1 MVKIFIAVKREL
13 AFSPK
18 TEEIV
23 RKWEQKGTVMVFAR
37 QYSFKKGQE
46 KEMMQKVRKEIADC
60 DTMVAIGDNSIG
72 VGIEIGI
79 AYALGK
85 KIIIEMEEVSATLK
99 GVES

>member
-1 MVKIFIAVKREL
+1 MSKIFITVKREL
-13 AFSPK
+13 AYLPK
-18 TEEIV
+18 TDEIIK
-23 RKWEQKGTVMVFAR
+23 KWERKGTVTVFAR

-46 KEMMQKVRKEIADC
+46 KEMMRKVKKEIADC
-60 DTMVAIGDNSIG
+60 DSVVVIGDNSIG

-85 KIIIEMEEVSATLK
+85 KIIIEMDEVSATLK